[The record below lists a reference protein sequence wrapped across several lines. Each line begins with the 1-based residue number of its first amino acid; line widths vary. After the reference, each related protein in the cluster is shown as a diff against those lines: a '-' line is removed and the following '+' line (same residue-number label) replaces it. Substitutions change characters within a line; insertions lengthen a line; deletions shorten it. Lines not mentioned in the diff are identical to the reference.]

1 MLDGERLER
10 LHDEYVWEVNA
21 AIGEGR
27 EDLAWRLAD
36 EYFHHAVRM
45 LLTDES
51 PGCGRPGCGMCERP
65 TVPPRTATRRGWWAR
80 VVRRHPR

>member
-1 MLDGERLER
+1 MPDGERLER

-36 EYFHHAVRM
+36 EYFHRAVRM
-45 LLTDES
+45 LLTDEP
-51 PGCGRPGCGMCERP
+51 PGCGRPDCGICDRP
-65 TVPPRTATRRGWWAR
+65 AVSPPTATRRGWWAR